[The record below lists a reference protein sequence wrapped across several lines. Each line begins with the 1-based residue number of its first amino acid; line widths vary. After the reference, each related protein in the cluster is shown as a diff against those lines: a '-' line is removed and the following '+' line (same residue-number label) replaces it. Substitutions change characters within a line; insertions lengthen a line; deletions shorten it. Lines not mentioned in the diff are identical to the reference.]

1 MILIILVSMRL
12 VYQRSNLNSKNGPS
26 MLRITLCAFLT
37 LASSPVF
44 AQHAHHSSNGP
55 TETGQSAFA
64 AIAEIVQLLD
74 DDPKTDWTKVNIGAL
89 QSHLVDMDLVTT
101 RAKAASETSGMTV
114 AFTISGDG
122 DAVGAIQRMTTAH
135 APMLAAE
142 TGWDIDT
149 EPTASG
155 AHMRITVTSETELA
169 RVIGLGFFGA
179 MTLGA
184 HHQAHH
190 LQIAL
195 GDDPHH

>member
-1 MILIILVSMRL
+1 
-12 VYQRSNLNSKNGPS
+12 
-26 MLRITLCAFLT
+26 MLRLTLCAILSFAAL
-37 LASSPVF
+37 PVF

-64 AIAEIVQLLD
+64 AIAEIVELLG
-74 DDPKTDWTKVNIGAL
+74 DDPKTDWTKVNISAL

-114 AFTISGDG
+114 AFTVTGANDT
-122 DAVGAIQRMTTAH
+122 VGAVQRMTTAH
-135 APMLAAE
+135 APMLTAE

-155 AHMRITVTSETELA
+155 AHMRITVTSETDLV
-169 RVIGLGFFGA
+169 RVIGLGFFGI
-179 MTLGA
+179 MTIGA

-190 LQIAL
+190 MQIAL
-195 GDDPHH
+195 GKDPHH